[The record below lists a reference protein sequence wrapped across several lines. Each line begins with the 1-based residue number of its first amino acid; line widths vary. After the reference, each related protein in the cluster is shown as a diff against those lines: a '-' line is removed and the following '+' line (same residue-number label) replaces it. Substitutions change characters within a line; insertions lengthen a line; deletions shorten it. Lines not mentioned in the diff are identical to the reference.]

1 MNLQNYTRLREMAS
15 LAKRLRRAIDLNCK
29 SCIFDPKDHG
39 AGSWKRQVENCTC
52 RSCALWEVRPGQY
65 IDSDANS
72 VDVVEG
78 GNDQK
83 PMEQGVPGRGVQGR
97 CPEQAEN
104 RLPGP
109 ANGLSSHVLT
119 AGEVAHG

>member
-52 RSCALWEVRPGQY
+52 RSCALWGVRPGQY

-83 PMEQGVPGRGVQGR
+83 PMEQGVPGTPLQGGGIL
-97 CPEQAEN
+97 N
-104 RLPGP
+104 RLKSPLLAP
-109 ANGLSSHVLT
+109 QTGLA
-119 AGEVAHG
+119 AGV